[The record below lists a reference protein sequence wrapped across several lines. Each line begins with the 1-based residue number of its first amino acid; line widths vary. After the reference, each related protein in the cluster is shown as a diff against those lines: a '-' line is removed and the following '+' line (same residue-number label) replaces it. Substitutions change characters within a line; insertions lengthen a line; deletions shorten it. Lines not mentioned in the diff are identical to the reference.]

1 MQTIIAYVNLFY
13 EIKILSLLYQ
23 PADILAVMCCVYLRV
38 VPQPKFS
45 LLSVTHLKCRSQ
57 MILNAFFPRIELNYG
72 SLRRTKSQQHSQHL
86 FVIYVRI
93 QTEKIQTSDVQP
105 FD

>member
-1 MQTIIAYVNLFY
+1 MLCIFAGRATT
-13 EIKILSLLYQ
+13 EIFPIKRNTSEVQI
-23 PADILAVMCCVYLRV
+23 
-38 VPQPKFS
+38 
-45 LLSVTHLKCRSQ
+45 SQ

-93 QTEKIQTSDVQP
+93 QTEKIQTSDVEP
-105 FD
+105 SD